1 MQGGINMLKERLK
14 EYTELIN
21 DELDKLIKIENC
33 PEKELFESM
42 KYSLMAGGKRLR
54 PALIFEGYRLFKNDY
69 KEVSA
74 FACAMEM
81 VHTFSLIHD
90 DLPAIDNDDLR
101 RGKPT
106 NHKVYGES
114 TAILAGDGLLDYAYK
129 VIASVLQEPKNIENK
144 IRAFKIFAD
153 NVFDMIKGEYVD
165 IENEGKEISLDE
177 LMYMHDNKTAA
188 LIRASLTIGATLA
201 GASCDEINV
210 LREYADIIGLTFQIR
225 DDILGEIGDEK
236 ILGKPIGHDKINGK
250 RTFVTVLGMEEA
262 EKQLEEKTNEAINT
276 LVKLADYD
284 TTFLKELA
292 IFIKERNN

>member
-1 MQGGINMLKERLK
+1 MLKERLK
-14 EYTELIN
+14 EYTSLIN
-21 DELDKLIKIENC
+21 NELDKLIKIESC
-33 PEKELFESM
+33 PEKELLESM

-54 PALIFEGYRLFKNDY
+54 PALVLEGYRLFKDDY
-69 KEVSA
+69 EKAVP

-106 NHKVYGES
+106 NHKVFGES

-129 VIASVLQEPKNIENK
+129 VIANDLQSLENIENK
-144 IRAFKIFAD
+144 VKAFKIFSD

-165 IENEGKEISLDE
+165 VENEGKDILLSE

-188 LIRASLTIGATLA
+188 LIRASLTMGATLA
-201 GASCDEINV
+201 GASDDEIET
-210 LREYADIIGLTFQIR
+210 LTEYANIIGLTFQIR
-225 DDILGEIGDEK
+225 DDILGEIGDELV
-236 ILGKPIGHDKINGK
+236 LGKPIGHDKTNGK

-262 EKQLEEKTNEAINT
+262 KKQLEEKTEEAINV
-276 LVKLADYD
+276 LVKFSNHNTD
-284 TTFLKELA
+284 FFNELA

>member
-33 PEKELFESM
+33 PEKELLESM

-69 KEVSA
+69 KEASA

-129 VIASVLQEPKNIENK
+129 VIANVLQEPKNMENK

-165 IENEGKEISLDE
+165 IENEEKEISLDE

-276 LVKLADYD
+276 LIKLADYD
-284 TTFLKELA
+284 TDFLKELA

>member
-1 MQGGINMLKERLK
+1 MLKERLK
-14 EYTELIN
+14 EYTCLIN
-21 DELDKLIKIENC
+21 EELDRLIKTQNC
-33 PEKELFESM
+33 PEKELLESM

-54 PALIFEGYRLFKNDY
+54 PALVLEGYRLFKDDY
-69 KEVSA
+69 EKAVP

-106 NHKVYGES
+106 NHKVFGES

-129 VIASVLQEPKNIENK
+129 VIASDLQNLDNIENK
-144 IRAFKIFAD
+144 VKAFKIFSD

-165 IENEGKEISLDE
+165 IENEGKDILISE

-188 LIRASLTIGATLA
+188 LIRASLTMGATLA
-201 GASCDEINV
+201 GATNDEIKV
-210 LREYADIIGLTFQIR
+210 LTEYANIIGLTFQIR
-225 DDILGEIGDEK
+225 DDILGEVGDEK
-236 ILGKPIGHDKINGK
+236 VLGKPIGHDKTKGK
-250 RTFVTVLGMEEA
+250 RTFVTVLGGLSNEENNNHNNNDFF
-262 EKQLEEKTNEAINT
+262 NE
-276 LVKLADYD
+276 V
-284 TTFLKELA
+284 A